1 MSTVPSGSKHASQ
14 QKERSVLTH
23 GGLWSASA
31 PASLPLPLR
40 SDHGSRLLQQ
50 KRPAADSAP
59 VQGLH
64 LRSLHALSSEAAASR
79 PAWREPK
86 MDASSPSG
94 TPRALCP
101 FGGVHYKDSQCPL
114 GRQES
119 WLPSDPLP
127 GRNVTVNRRRVR
139 FSQGPLRLQIRG
151 GLEHHGEWR
160 RNHSSGT
167 AGVGRMART
176 RLRM

>member
-40 SDHGSRLLQQ
+40 SDHGSRLLQR

-59 VQGLH
+59 AQCL
-64 LRSLHALSSEAAASR
+64 LSSKVAAEPAVKNGCITSIR
-79 PAWREPK
+79 PQPRQK
-86 MDASSPSG
+86 G
-94 TPRALCP
+94 GVLRPRALCP

-127 GRNVTVNRRRVR
+127 GGNVTVNRRRVR
-139 FSQGPLRLQIRG
+139 FSQGPLRLRIRG

-176 RLRM
+176 TLRV

>member
-1 MSTVPSGSKHASQ
+1 MD
-14 QKERSVLTH
+14 
-23 GGLWSASA
+23 
-31 PASLPLPLR
+31 ASLP
-40 SDHGSRLLQQ
+40 SDHSHVKKGG
-50 KRPAADSAP
+50 
-59 VQGLH
+59 V
-64 LRSLHALSSEAAASR
+64 LR
-79 PAWREPK
+79 
-86 MDASSPSG
+86 
-94 TPRALCP
+94 PRALCP

-127 GRNVTVNRRRVR
+127 GGNVTVNRRRVR
-139 FSQGPLRLQIRG
+139 FSQGPLRLRIRG

-176 RLRM
+176 TLRV